1 VALARSVT
9 PANTLRLS
17 GPVAEDQK
25 EVAQAAVTA
34 GAEVPS
40 SRVKAQV
47 VAICVAAR
55 EARMDK
61 MDVRGAEAEVEV
73 TMHVV
78 QAECS
83 YVRELGVMEVTVAAA
98 EGDPGAVVT
107 AVLGAGVVHRL
118 VVRVAALAVSAVVA
132 VQAVTGVTAAHSVVT
147 ATVAMAV
154 VARASVAQF
163 LATVQQSQSTT
174 VRSSVITQRKGW
186 LEPSLLVAAK
196 IRPAMAMGSV
206 AQFFRATV
214 H

>member
-1 VALARSVT
+1 MRVVQFIFRTARSLSKTVHLKATSPLAATAPTVKMAAAAVLALPVALARSVT

-61 MDVRGAEAEVEV
+61 MDVRGAEVEVEV

-118 VVRVAALAVSAVVA
+118 VV
-132 VQAVTGVTAAHSVVT
+132 
-147 ATVAMAV
+147 
-154 VARASVAQF
+154 
-163 LATVQQSQSTT
+163 
-174 VRSSVITQRKGW
+174 
-186 LEPSLLVAAK
+186 
-196 IRPAMAMGSV
+196 
-206 AQFFRATV
+206 
-214 H
+214 